1 MPDGADRGT
10 FDQAFL
16 LQSLHGRPPA
26 DELFE
31 PVLHTA
37 LVGAVGRA
45 VFQLGAAEH
54 ICGRTTALD
63 TAPESRPW
71 VRTGLE

>member
-1 MPDGADRGT
+1 MLGGADGGT

-16 LQSLHGRPPA
+16 LQSLHRRPSA

-31 PVLHTA
+31 SVLHTA

-45 VFQLGAAEH
+45 VFQLGAAEN
-54 ICGRTTALD
+54 ICGRATALD
-63 TAPESRPW
+63 TPPENRPC
-71 VRTGLE
+71 VRAALE